1 MAPQVAGIAALLVVI
16 VGGAWYFIASRKPSA
31 VTTDQAARLSIV
43 VMPFAN
49 LSGDPAQDYF
59 AEGITENLTTAL
71 SQLRG
76 SFVIARSTAMSF
88 KGKNFDA
95 KEIGKELGVRYV
107 LEGSVQRAGQQV
119 RVNAQLI
126 DANKGDQLWAD
137 SFTDD
142 LAELMKLQD
151 DIVDRLARP
160 LQIELVHAETQR
172 GQREGTHNPDAIDLA
187 LRGWSLLFLTPTRE
201 NDIAGRE
208 LFEQALKMDQNL
220 PDAVAGL
227 ADTDLRDHIN
237 GWTDPHV
244 DVAARAMAEAERAIV
259 LDPNYAEAYYIKA
272 DLLGYAM
279 KPGDQVVG
287 NEGLAA
293 AEAALRNNPSFAPGY
308 YASAII
314 EVNLGRYQ
322 QAISHLQQ
330 AIRLSPRDYNLGPWL
345 MWMARGHFGLQQY
358 DDAIQDALKSV
369 DTGFRTFRPYL
380 ILAAAYAANGN
391 DGDAQRAM
399 ESARRAN
406 PKLSVNWLR
415 ANLAVLVDWPPGMLA
430 ALRKSGLPED

>member
-1 MAPQVAGIAALLVVI
+1 MP
-16 VGGAWYFIASRKPSA
+16 
-31 VTTDQAARLSIV
+31 RL
-43 VMPFAN
+43 
-49 LSGDPAQDYF
+49 
-59 AEGITENLTTAL
+59 E
-71 SQLRG
+71 
-76 SFVIARSTAMSF
+76 
-88 KGKNFDA
+88 
-95 KEIGKELGVRYV
+95 
-107 LEGSVQRAGQQV
+107 
-119 RVNAQLI
+119 
-126 DANKGDQLWAD
+126 
-137 SFTDD
+137 
-142 LAELMKLQD
+142 
-151 DIVDRLARP
+151 
-160 LQIELVHAETQR
+160 R

-201 NDIAGRE
+201 NDIAARE
-208 LFEQALKMDQNL
+208 LFEQALKIDQNL
-220 PDAVAGL
+220 ADAVAGL

-259 LDPNYAEAYYIKA
+259 LDPDYAEAYYIKA

-330 AIRLSPRDYNLGPWL
+330 AIRLSPRDYLLGSWL
-345 MWMARGHFGLQQY
+345 MWMAP
-358 DDAIQDALKSV
+358 
-369 DTGFRTFRPYL
+369 RTFRASTIRRCRTGRPEVCRL
-380 ILAAAYAANGN
+380 RLSPVPALSCVSRSLFGKRRRRRR
-391 DGDAQRAM
+391 QRAM
-399 ESARRAN
+399 ELARLAN

-415 ANLAVLVDWPPGMLA
+415 ANLGGAP
-430 ALRKSGLPED
+430 